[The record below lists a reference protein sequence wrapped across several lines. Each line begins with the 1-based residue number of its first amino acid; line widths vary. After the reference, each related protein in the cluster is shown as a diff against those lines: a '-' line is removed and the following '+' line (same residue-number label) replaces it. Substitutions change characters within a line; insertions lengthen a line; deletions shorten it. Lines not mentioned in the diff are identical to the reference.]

1 MSIKQKL
8 RTAII
13 IVICI
18 MILITIIYFIY
29 EKLDYTLSEVEEL
42 LNSPKNVSNMHITID
57 GNIDNESTYTEIF
70 MKDNFYYVIYKDTSS
85 GETSQESFYNPETS
99 ELIDVDFEQKGILE
113 TPDTSLENLYFLT
126 SNEDFT
132 NSKTNATEYKYLGK
146 EDVNGKK
153 CLKVRFTRED
163 DGIIEDYYY
172 IDLEDNNIIK
182 YKAYS
187 QNYSGEFE
195 KTTELTYTYTYDNLT
210 DNDVKKFD
218 IDDYPDYLLLN

>member
-18 MILITIIYFIY
+18 MMLITIIYFIY

-42 LNSPKNVSNMHITID
+42 LNYPQNVSNMHITIT

-85 GETSQESFYNPETS
+85 SKISHESFYNPETL
-99 ELIDVDFEQKGILE
+99 EQIDVDLEQKGILE
-113 TPDTSLENLYFLT
+113 TPDTSLEDLYFFT
-126 SNEDFT
+126 FNEDFV
-132 NSKTNATEYKYLGK
+132 NSKINATEYKYLGK

-153 CLKVRFTRED
+153 CIKVRFTIENN
-163 DGIIEDYYY
+163 GIMEDYYY
-172 IDLEDNNIIK
+172 IDLDNNNIIK
-182 YKAYS
+182 HETYS
-187 QNYSGEFE
+187 QNYSGKFE
-195 KTTELTYTYTYDNLT
+195 KNTELIYTYTYDTLT
-210 DNDVKKFD
+210 DNDVKRFD
-218 IDDYPDYLLLN
+218 IDDYPDYLLLE